1 MINKQFQIIPYLLI
15 IEMKTRASK
24 KRNYR
29 QFAGN
34 QLIQP
39 TLFQFGFDTVDQK
52 HKRNLRDM
60 LLEAKNDFQDCLV
73 RLEKCSNNFD
83 RGLQLLNDEENER

>member
-1 MINKQFQIIPYLLI
+1 
-15 IEMKTRASK
+15 MKTRASK

-60 LLEAKNDFQDCLV
+60 LLEAKNDF
-73 RLEKCSNNFD
+73 
-83 RGLQLLNDEENER
+83 